1 MVEVALEAA
10 LKDKQD
16 MNQMP
21 KAKNKEAGKEDS
33 RKQQC
38 SKCGS
43 GASNS
48 SSTWEQG
55 DSEITQSH
63 LDLQNGNP
71 GSDEQSVQFEQVGQV
86 IVRHT

>member
-48 SSTWEQG
+48 SSTG
-55 DSEITQSH
+55 NREIVKLPSPTLIYRMETLGRMS
-63 LDLQNGNP
+63 NP
-71 GSDEQSVQFEQVGQV
+71 CNLNKLVK
-86 IVRHT
+86 